1 MKTAREARGRFDF
14 YQNQFDVTKTVKNT
28 NAIEIAKETK
38 FIIIAFL
45 CLSIH
50 EKTTARIC
58 EMAGT
63 NI

>member
-1 MKTAREARGRFDF
+1 MKTAREIRGRFDF

-28 NAIEIAKETK
+28 NVIEIAKDTK
-38 FIIIAFL
+38 FIVIAFL

-58 EMAGT
+58 GTAGT